1 MYFTIQM
8 IERELT
14 IVVADDNHLVREG
27 ILNVVKR
34 MENVIAVR
42 GATNGKEAL
51 ELLKKNTFDLIL
63 MDLDMPEMDGFDASI
78 EVLKKYPNTKILV
91 LSAHDDEN
99 VIYHLIEMRV
109 HGFVPKNSTP
119 QELVEAINNVIQK
132 GFHFDDMAIAA
143 MRKGIIR
150 KSEKPI
156 FTPKVDI
163 TEREKNILKLMCAE
177 KTTREIGDEIA
188 LSERTVEKIRAAL
201 ASKLDVKGT
210 AGLVRYAVQNGLD
223 M

>member
-8 IERELT
+8 IEREIT
-14 IVVADDNHLVREG
+14 IIVADDHHLVREG

-34 MENVIAVR
+34 MGNVKDVH
-42 GATNGKEAL
+42 GAANGKEAL
-51 ELLKKNTFDLIL
+51 ELLKKNPCDLIL
-63 MDLDMPEMDGFDASI
+63 MDLDMPEMDGFDTST

-99 VIYHLIEMRV
+99 VIYHLVEMRV

-119 QELVEAINNVIQK
+119 DELVEAINNVIQK
-132 GFHFDDMAIAA
+132 GFHFDDMAIVA

-177 KTTREIGDEIA
+177 KTTREIADEIA

>member
-1 MYFTIQM
+1 M
-8 IERELT
+8 IEREIT
-14 IVVADDNHLVREG
+14 IVVADDHHLVREG

-34 MENVIAVR
+34 MGNVKDVH
-42 GATNGKEAL
+42 GAANGKEAL
-51 ELLKKNTFDLIL
+51 ELLKKNPCDLIL
-63 MDLDMPEMDGFDASI
+63 MDLDMPEMDGFDTSI

-119 QELVEAINNVIQK
+119 DELVEAINNVIQK
-132 GFHFDDMAIAA
+132 GFHFDDMAIVA

-177 KTTREIGDEIA
+177 KTTREIADEIA

>member
-1 MYFTIQM
+1 M
-8 IERELT
+8 IEREIT
-14 IVVADDNHLVREG
+14 IVVADDHHLVREG

-34 MENVIAVR
+34 MVNVKDVH
-42 GATNGKEAL
+42 GAANGKEAL
-51 ELLKKNTFDLIL
+51 ELLKKNPCDLIL
-63 MDLDMPEMDGFDASI
+63 MDLDMPEMDGFDTSI

-91 LSAHDDEN
+91 LSAHDDDN

-119 QELVEAINNVIQK
+119 QELVEAINDVIQK
-132 GFHFDDMAIAA
+132 GFHFDDTAIVA

-163 TEREKNILKLMCAE
+163 TEREKNVLKLMCAE
-177 KTTREIGDEIA
+177 KTTWEIADQIA